1 MKRIILLITCVLL
14 LCGCT
19 VKDSDKGKVS
29 TSVNGISW
37 GFDTPFDE
45 FHVFYEYADGKKI
58 VSQYKNITYQNND
71 EGGPLYNLEDAL
83 KENVITINDLIDKCE
98 LDKDDK
104 NIKLYS
110 NPNGSTFIAV
120 CDNIIIGNSDKVV
133 NECNKW

>member
-1 MKRIILLITCVLL
+1 MKRLMLLITCVLL

-19 VKDSDKGKVS
+19 VKDSNKGKVS
-29 TSVNGISW
+29 TSVSGISL
-37 GFDTPFDE
+37 GFDTPIDE
-45 FHVFYEYADGKKI
+45 FHIIYEYEDGKKI

-71 EGGPLYNLEDAL
+71 EDGPLYNLADAL
-83 KENVITINDLIDKCE
+83 KENVITINDLIDKYE

-110 NPNGSTFIAV
+110 NHGKSPFIAV

-133 NECNKW
+133 DECNKW

>member
-1 MKRIILLITCVLL
+1 MKRLMLLITCVLL

-19 VKDSDKGKVS
+19 VKDSKKDKVS

-37 GFDTPFDE
+37 GFDTPIDE
-45 FHVFYEYADGKKI
+45 FHIIYEYEDGKKI

-71 EGGPLYNLEDAL
+71 EDGPLYNLADAL
-83 KENVITINDLIDKCE
+83 KENVITINDLIDKYE

-110 NPNGSTFIAV
+110 HFGSTFIAV

-133 NECNKW
+133 DECNKW